1 MVVDWMLKHNKKA
14 DAITTDVINEMANEL
29 FNVRFEK
36 LTQHDVDL
44 ALDPVLNVKSK
55 DIIGGTSDRQEGLQ
69 LEEIAEHIASD
80 EALLATRQS
89 ALCAA
94 KAKME
99 ALIKETLAH

>member
-1 MVVDWMLKHNKKA
+1 M
-14 DAITTDVINEMANEL
+14 
-29 FNVRFEK
+29 
-36 LTQHDVDL
+36 DL

-69 LEEIAEHIASD
+69 LEEIAQQIASD
-80 EALLATRQS
+80 ETLLATRQS